1 MENIGEK
8 TAPVAPRAPFFIFQ
22 EIQTP
27 KIKDDL
33 MKKGVLPSDSQYG
46 SMYQQSIMKRWGE
59 LQRGE
64 TEAARNEKAA
74 IEQIASDET
83 ARYKREMEI
92 YVAQKKAEPQLQSQS
107 QKQSPVDILKMF
119 EKELVDIQCAICTDY
134 FMSPVTLPCQHT
146 FCKSCLI
153 KNKNIGRDRYT
164 RVVTCSQC
172 RQKHDIDLNTYQEDK
187 IIMGLVKYAIGPEEY
202 NKIKNRVDPEEAARK
217 LFEWYT
223 GNNNRDASETCMI
236 VDDCIQGATQQFLNS
251 NRNLLLNLDIF
262 MNEVFG
268 DNISAL
274 AGFPLGNLKYYHL
287 RRLMRSE
294 VGSQLKF
301 ISISDVTILV
311 NMKNFTT
318 TWVSI
323 VTNPN
328 TPWEQKELYHLLR
341 HWVDNDDRYGSR
353 DLEEYFYSKLPK
365 NVKEFNVALYD
376 RVKNDPARFALDFFI
391 AEISKIIANP
401 INYIPFAEILELKLK

>member
-1 MENIGEK
+1 MQNIEK
-8 TAPVAPRAPFFIFQ
+8 EKLPTAPRAPFFIFQ

-27 KIKDDL
+27 YIKKDL
-33 MKKGVLPSDSQYG
+33 MERGVLPSDSQYG
-46 SMYQQSIMKRWGE
+46 YMYQESIMKDWRE

-64 TEAARNEKAA
+64 TEAARNKKAT
-74 IEQIASDET
+74 IEQIASEET
-83 ARYKREMEI
+83 ARYKSEMEI
-92 YVAQKKAEPQLQSQS
+92 YVAQKKAEPQLQSQQ

-119 EKELVDIQCAICTDY
+119 EKELADIQCAICTDY
-134 FMSPVTLPCQHT
+134 FQSPVTLPCQHT
-146 FCKSCLI
+146 FCKKCLI
-153 KNKNIGRDRYT
+153 KNKIIGGDRYT

-172 RQKHDIDLNTYQEDK
+172 RQQHNIDLNTYQEDK
-187 IIMGLVKYAIGPEEY
+187 IIMSLLKYVLGPEEY
-202 NKIKNRVDPEEAARK
+202 NNIQNRVDPEEAARK
-217 LFEWYT
+217 LYKWYT
-223 GNNNRDASETCMI
+223 ENPSETCMI

-251 NRNLLLNLDIF
+251 NHTLLLNLDNF

-294 VGSQLKF
+294 VGSQIKF
-301 ISISDVTILV
+301 ISIRDVTILV
-311 NMKNFTT
+311 NMKNFTIN
-318 TWVSI
+318 WISI

-328 TPWEQKELYHLLR
+328 TPLEQKELYHLLR
-341 HWVDNDDRYGSR
+341 FWVDNDGRGQ

-376 RVKNDPARFALDFFI
+376 RAKNDPSHFALDFFI
-391 AEISKIIANP
+391 SEISKIIANP